1 LTTPAVRTDRTAAA
15 APAPPVETPVRS
27 GLGDLADAV
36 PHLVWVAGA
45 DGIIGAYNGRI
56 SAYGSARLD
65 GEDRWRWELLVHPDD
80 LEATSASW
88 AAAVES
94 GGTYEHEHRL
104 RMADGTYRWH
114 LSRGV
119 RVTNPDTGDI
129 CWYGTATDIDTGRLA
144 EHLLRRTQSS
154 LALAMRGGRMG
165 WWTRDLETEIVTWSP
180 ELEELFGLPPGGF
193 EGRESA
199 FLERV
204 HPEDRAAVSAVV
216 ADAIANHSDYAVTFR
231 FHHADGSLRWMD
243 GRGRATYVDDRP
255 AVLYGIGMDI
265 TDRMEAEAAVRT
277 SEERQRIGAEVADFG
292 LYDLDFVSGALYW
305 SPELRSMLR
314 WAADAAPAAGVIPIH
329 PEDREATQA
338 LVAASQ
344 SPLGDGSFDHEYR
357 IIRTDGVTRWLA
369 VHGQTFFDGPEPS
382 PNRKALRA
390 VGVVTDITERKQA
403 DEIRDVFIGM
413 LSHELR
419 TPVTAIYG
427 GSVLLRRPQLAEA
440 DRREIVDDLVSESER
455 LERLI
460 ENLLVLARAER
471 HSVEGGKDPVLI
483 RPVMDR
489 IVADKRRR
497 WPDATIV
504 LDAATGI
511 APARWDESSFEL
523 VLRNLI
529 SNALKYGADDGR
541 VFVRAAMEGDEIAI
555 SVADEGPGLPDEDAD
570 RLFELFYR
578 TDAARRQAQGAG
590 IGLFVVRALVESA
603 GGSTWARNRP
613 GGGAEFGFRLPSFVE
628 ADDGLDA
635 D

>member
-1 LTTPAVRTDRTAAA
+1 
-15 APAPPVETPVRS
+15 
-27 GLGDLADAV
+27 
-36 PHLVWVAGA
+36 
-45 DGIIGAYNGRI
+45 
-56 SAYGSARLD
+56 
-65 GEDRWRWELLVHPDD
+65 
-80 LEATSASW
+80 
-88 AAAVES
+88 
-94 GGTYEHEHRL
+94 
-104 RMADGTYRWH
+104 
-114 LSRGV
+114 
-119 RVTNPDTGDI
+119 
-129 CWYGTATDIDTGRLA
+129 
-144 EHLLRRTQSS
+144 
-154 LALAMRGGRMG
+154 
-165 WWTRDLETEIVTWSP
+165 
-180 ELEELFGLPPGGF
+180 
-193 EGRESA
+193 
-199 FLERV
+199 
-204 HPEDRAAVSAVV
+204 
-216 ADAIANHSDYAVTFR
+216 
-231 FHHADGSLRWMD
+231 
-243 GRGRATYVDDRP
+243 
-255 AVLYGIGMDI
+255 MDI

-277 SEERQRIGAEVADFG
+277 SEERQRIGAEVAGFG
-292 LYDLDFVSGALYW
+292 LYDLDFVTGTLYW

-314 WAADAAPAAGVIPIH
+314 WAADTPPAAGVIPIH

-357 IIRTDGVTRWLA
+357 IIRTDGVTRWLG
-369 VHGQTFFDGPEPS
+369 VHGQTFFDHPDPS

-390 VGVVTDITERKQA
+390 VGVVTDITDRKQA

-440 DRREIVDDLVSESER
+440 DRREIVDDIVSESER

-471 HSVEGGKDPVLI
+471 HSVEGGRDPVLI
-483 RPVMDR
+483 RPVMER
-489 IVADKRRR
+489 ILADKRRR

-504 LDAATGI
+504 LDAQAGL

-529 SNALKYGADDGR
+529 SNALKYGAEDGR
-541 VFVRAAMEGDEIAI
+541 VFVRAAMEGDQISI
-555 SVADEGPGLPDEDAD
+555 SVADEGPGLPGDDAD

-578 TDAARRQAQGAG
+578 TDSARRQAQGAG

-613 GGGAEFGFRLPSFVE
+613 AGGAEFGFRLPSFVE

>member
-1 LTTPAVRTDRTAAA
+1 MTTPAIRNGRTETAAPTP
-15 APAPPVETPVRS
+15 PAETPVRS

-36 PHLVWVAGA
+36 PHLVWVASA

-80 LEATSASW
+80 LEATTASW

-119 RVTNPDTGDI
+119 RVTDPVTGDI
-129 CWYGTATDIDTGRLA
+129 CWYGTATDIHAGRTA
-144 EHLLRRTQSS
+144 EDLL
-154 LALAMRGGRMG
+154 
-165 WWTRDLETEIVTWSP
+165 
-180 ELEELFGLPPGGF
+180 
-193 EGRESA
+193 
-199 FLERV
+199 
-204 HPEDRAAVSAVV
+204 
-216 ADAIANHSDYAVTFR
+216 
-231 FHHADGSLRWMD
+231 
-243 GRGRATYVDDRP
+243 
-255 AVLYGIGMDI
+255 
-265 TDRMEAEAAVRT
+265 RT
-277 SEERQRIGAEVADFG
+277 SEERQRIGAEVAGFG

-314 WAADAAPAAGVIPIH
+314 WSADAPPAAGVIPIH

-357 IIRTDGVTRWLA
+357 IIRSDGVTRWLA
-369 VHGQTFFDGPEPS
+369 VHGQTFFDRPEPS
-382 PNRKALRA
+382 PSRKALRA

-427 GSVLLRRPQLAEA
+427 GSVLLRRPQLAET

-483 RPVMDR
+483 RPLMER
-489 IVADKRRR
+489 IVADKRGR

-504 LDAATGI
+504 LEAAAGL

-529 SNALKYGADDGR
+529 SNALKYGAEDGR
-541 VFVRAAMEGDEIAI
+541 VFIRAAMEGDEIAI
-555 SVADEGPGLPDEDAD
+555 SVADEGPGLPDEDAG

-613 GGGAEFGFRLPSFVE
+613 TGGAEFGFRLPSFVE

>member
-1 LTTPAVRTDRTAAA
+1 
-15 APAPPVETPVRS
+15 
-27 GLGDLADAV
+27 
-36 PHLVWVAGA
+36 
-45 DGIIGAYNGRI
+45 
-56 SAYGSARLD
+56 
-65 GEDRWRWELLVHPDD
+65 
-80 LEATSASW
+80 
-88 AAAVES
+88 
-94 GGTYEHEHRL
+94 
-104 RMADGTYRWH
+104 
-114 LSRGV
+114 
-119 RVTNPDTGDI
+119 
-129 CWYGTATDIDTGRLA
+129 
-144 EHLLRRTQSS
+144 
-154 LALAMRGGRMG
+154 
-165 WWTRDLETEIVTWSP
+165 
-180 ELEELFGLPPGGF
+180 
-193 EGRESA
+193 
-199 FLERV
+199 
-204 HPEDRAAVSAVV
+204 
-216 ADAIANHSDYAVTFR
+216 VTFR

-243 GRGRATYVDDRP
+243 GRGRATYLDDRP
-255 AVLYGIGMDI
+255 TVLYGIGMDV

-292 LYDLDFVSGALYW
+292 LYDLDFVSGTLYW
-305 SPELRSMLR
+305 SPELRAMLG
-314 WAADAAPAAGVIPIH
+314 WSADAPPAAGVIPIH
-329 PEDREATQA
+329 PEDRETTQA
-338 LVAASQ
+338 LVAESQ

-369 VHGQTFFDGPEPS
+369 VHGQTFFDRPEPG
-382 PNRKALRA
+382 PDRRALRA

-427 GSVLLRRPQLAEA
+427 GSVLLRRPHLAEA
-440 DRREIVDDLVSESER
+440 DRREIVDDLISESER

-471 HSVEGGKDPVLI
+471 HSVEGGRDPVLV
-483 RPVMDR
+483 RPVVER

-497 WPDATIV
+497 WPGATIV
-504 LDAATGI
+504 FDAATGL

-529 SNALKYGADDGR
+529 SNALKYGPEDGR
-541 VFVRAAMEGDEIAI
+541 IFVRAAMEGGEIAI
-555 SVADEGPGLPDEDAD
+555 SVADEGPGLPEEDAD

-578 TDAARRQAQGAG
+578 TDSARRQAQGAG

-613 GGGAEFGFRLPSFVE
+613 TGGAEFGIRLPSFVD